1 MSAHEEARGASE
13 GGGGRSANHCA
24 KPHHFLSLPFVSSP
38 HSYVKTLNK
47 SATANPAG
55 GAAAPSVDA
64 ARKAKKKAEED
75 AKKEAA
81 ALFAVAIKQPKL
93 PPGVDPKSV
102 VCEYFRAGVCTKGFK
117 CKYAHDL
124 AVERKTQKIDLFSDR
139 RDEGDED
146 GEGGATMADWDQA
159 TLEAAIAQKHGAE
172 EASSA
177 TNANARTTII
187 CKFFLDAVE
196 KRQYGW
202 FWACP
207 NGRDCKYRHALPPG
221 YVLPSQ
227 MKELLAA
234 EAAAAPNI
242 EDQIEA
248 ERAKVDARTPITAD
262 VFKAWRAAQ
271 EAAAAEKAGA
281 AAAARAKAGTL
292 TGREIFALDG
302 FVAEDDI
309 SAAAGYER
317 EVDDEAEIVRVA
329 AAAAAAEA
337 AARAEAGVGA
347 STAGGAEDG
356 GPTLRAPRPPMP
368 DAAAAA
374 PAAAVPAS
382 DAVAAA
388 AADLL
393 ADEDDDDDDD
403 LEALEAE
410 LAAATV

>member
-1 MSAHEEARGASE
+1 M
-13 GGGGRSANHCA
+13 
-24 KPHHFLSLPFVSSP
+24 
-38 HSYVKTLNK
+38 
-47 SATANPAG
+47 
-55 GAAAPSVDA
+55 A

-75 AKKEAA
+75 AKREAA
-81 ALFAVAIKQPKL
+81 ALFAVTIKQPKL
-93 PPGVDPKSV
+93 APGVDPKSV

-124 AVERKTQKIDLFSDR
+124 AVERKTQKINLFADQ
-139 RDEGDED
+139 RDDGDD
-146 GEGGATMADWDQA
+146 GEGGGGATMEDWDQA

-172 EASSA
+172 DPGGG
-177 TNANARTTII
+177 NVNARTSII

-196 KRQYGW
+196 RRQYGW

-207 NGRDCKYRHALPPG
+207 NGRGCQYRHALPPG

-248 ERAKVDARTPITAD
+248 ERAKVDARTPITAE
-262 VFKAWRAAQ
+262 VFQRWRADQ
-271 EAAAAEKAGA
+271 EAAATAAAGV

-292 TGREIFALDG
+292 TGREIFALEG
-302 FVAEDDI
+302 FEAEDDI

-337 AARAEAGVGA
+337 AARADAGVGA
-347 STAGGAEDG
+347 SSTAAGEEGGG
-356 GPTLRAPRPPMP
+356 GPTLRAPR
-368 DAAAAA
+368 DAPA
-374 PAAAVPAS
+374 PAAALPAS

-393 ADEDDDDDDD
+393 EGEESDDDE
-403 LEALEAE
+403 LEALK
-410 LAAATV
+410 AAIAGAAV

>member
-1 MSAHEEARGASE
+1 M
-13 GGGGRSANHCA
+13 
-24 KPHHFLSLPFVSSP
+24 
-38 HSYVKTLNK
+38 
-47 SATANPAG
+47 
-55 GAAAPSVDA
+55 
-64 ARKAKKKAEED
+64 
-75 AKKEAA
+75 
-81 ALFAVAIKQPKL
+81 AIKQPKL
-93 PPGVDPKSV
+93 APGVDPKSV

-124 AVERKTQKIDLFSDR
+124 AVERKTQKINLFSDQ
-139 RDEGDED
+139 RDGGED
-146 GEGGATMADWDQA
+146 GEEGGATMEDWDQA
-159 TLEAAIAQKHGAE
+159 TLEAAIAQKHGTE
-172 EASSA
+172 PGNNPNNR
-177 TNANARTTII
+177 TNII
-187 CKFFLDAVE
+187 CKFFLEAVE

-202 FWACP
+202 FWSCP

-248 ERAKVDARTPITAD
+248 ERAKVDARTPITAE
-262 VFKAWRAAQ
+262 VFAKWRADQ
-271 EAAAAEKAGA
+271 EAAVAAAEGA

-292 TGREIFALDG
+292 TGREILALDG
-302 FVAEDDI
+302 FVAEDDV

-317 EVDDEAEIVRVA
+317 EVDEEAEIVRVA

-337 AARAEAGVGA
+337 AARAEAGVAG
-347 STAGGAEDG
+347 SSGGGAGDDG
-356 GPTLRAPRPPMP
+356 GPTVRAPRPPP
-368 DAAAAA
+368 TAAAAA
-374 PAAAVPAS
+374 VAPAS

-393 ADEDDDDDDD
+393 DEEDDDDD

-410 LAAATV
+410 LAAATVG